1 MFTIALASETFVLL
15 DKVVGGVHRLELIG
29 AFLAVIPVYL
39 GHHLE
44 LREGLVELSH
54 DIRVNTSAI
63 VIQLIGVTATNR
75 AHVCMWVESF
85 ELEEDKEIVRLKSQ

>member
-1 MFTIALASETFVLL
+1 M
-15 DKVVGGVHRLELIG
+15 HRLELIG
-29 AFLAVIPVYL
+29 ALLAVVAINL

-54 DIRVNTSAI
+54 NLSVVKLAI

-75 AHVCMWVESF
+75 AQV
-85 ELEEDKEIVRLKSQ
+85 